1 MAPHFKNDSSIYHEL
16 MHLSELI
23 PTIYSLLLS
32 KLSQCLEDIM
42 QTGKIADVYSAGS
55 IRVSV
60 SWLKRKAEFICF
72 SFSPSLL
79 YLSVLIQ
86 LSIRRERGYFINP

>member
-32 KLSQCLEDIM
+32 KLSLNGEYGRIM
-42 QTGKIADVYSAGS
+42 PELVWVIGYAVALTALAIIAFTKKMNSD
-55 IRVSV
+55 
-60 SWLKRKAEFICF
+60 
-72 SFSPSLL
+72 
-79 YLSVLIQ
+79 
-86 LSIRRERGYFINP
+86 NP

>member
-32 KLSQCLEDIM
+32 KLSF
-42 QTGKIADVYSAGS
+42 TAGELT
-55 IRVSV
+55 V
-60 SWLKRKAEFICF
+60 RKSRAKTKGE
-72 SFSPSLL
+72 SFDSP
-79 YLSVLIQ
+79 I
-86 LSIRRERGYFINP
+86 E